1 MVHSIDEEHSSGICL
16 WPFFCCPHRP
26 QGCCWE
32 LSQSQAP
39 SPSSLPASHS
49 HTVQPHLPS
58 HVSHEQFCTHE
69 DGTRQRCC
77 SQASSHESSD
87 RHCCWN
93 QAWVSFRIG
102 PNGLTLQCAVEA
114 SLERETE
121 RRASGCFLHHFIG
134 NGAGSAMFGYLSNQ
148 VCTKR
153 RTSVWSTK

>member
-1 MVHSIDEEHSSGICL
+1 MMVVISIDEKHIISGICL

-69 DGTRQRCC
+69 MRRDNAAAVN
-77 SQASSHESSD
+77 ASILQE
-87 RHCCWN
+87 WN

-102 PNGLTLQCAVEA
+102 PRPDAAVCGGSFSRARNGTVSFWLLPSSLHWKWCGVEE
-114 SLERETE
+114 S
-121 RRASGCFLHHFIG
+121 
-134 NGAGSAMFGYLSNQ
+134 
-148 VCTKR
+148 
-153 RTSVWSTK
+153 SVQSCRLKFCSQ

>member
-1 MVHSIDEEHSSGICL
+1 MMVVISIDEKHIISGICL

-69 DGTRQRCC
+69 MRRDNAAAVN
-77 SQASSHESSD
+77 ASILQE
-87 RHCCWN
+87 WN

-134 NGAGSAMFGYLSNQ
+134 NGAGLRSRQCSH
-148 VCTKR
+148 V
-153 RTSVWSTK
+153 V